1 MLDGPLLPAGMEA
14 IRVGVE
20 DEEGGAVDDD
30 PAMYTVNLAAHS
42 GVCFIS
48 FHLLHY

>member
-1 MLDGPLLPAGMEA
+1 MLDGLLLLAGMEA

-30 PAMYTVNLAAHS
+30 PAMYTVNLAARS
-42 GVCFIS
+42 GACFVS
-48 FHLLHY
+48 FDLLHH